1 MNFGIFSKA
10 DKEDYY
16 FLRENKSDQSPHISK
31 ITQTYPTDIYADD
44 TFKGKLPFK
53 IQLYLGSL
61 SVIGLYAIFRLLRDK
76 GKQYL

>member
-1 MNFGIFSKA
+1 MNFGIFSKEN
-10 DKEDYY
+10 KEEYY
-16 FLRENKSDQSPHISK
+16 FLRENKSEQSPHISK